1 MRRKSD
7 KLEAGIKLSG
17 GGNAT
22 RVVKVTTILLH
33 LFSTCIVSKKFNTIQ
48 IAKLNL
54 I

>member
-33 LFSTCIVSKKFNTIQ
+33 LFSMYVYRIKEV
-48 IAKLNL
+48 
-54 I
+54 